1 METVLYYEPMTLQNP
16 AILTGLLQRRGLRV
30 VPVGRGQVRQS
41 VGFLAGYQG
50 FPAQSAAGT
59 PPRDRVL
66 VFCETPEETLDAVL
80 EDLRAPGVPPALKA
94 ILTGANAAWPFHR
107 LARELSSEHRMM
119 HGG

>member
-30 VPVGRGQVRQS
+30 VPVDRGQVGQS

-66 VFCETPEETLDAVL
+66 VFCEVPEATLDAVL
-80 EDLRAPGVPPALKA
+80 EDLKAAGAPPALKA
-94 ILTGANAAWPFHR
+94 ILTGTNASWSFAR
-107 LARELSSEHRMM
+107 LARELAREHRTM
-119 HGG
+119 GG